1 MTEKLSDQELSR
13 RKKMEDLKARGIDPF
28 GHAFKR
34 TSNSKKINELYGGM
48 DAAQLEAAD
57 AKVVIAGRIMTK
69 RAMGKIGF
77 MHIQDKDG
85 QVQILCKKEVL
96 GEDEYALY
104 KAADMGDIVGIE
116 GTVFR
121 TQSGELSVLAS
132 KYTHLTKALRPLP
145 EKFHGLTDKEERF
158 RRRYL
163 DLISNEKARN
173 IAFARPR
180 IIRAIQHY
188 FDGRGL
194 VEVETPVLQ
203 PILGGANARPFI
215 THHNALDK
223 DFYLRIATE
232 LPLKRLIVGGMEGVY
247 EIGRLFRNEGMDTM
261 HNPEFTTVEAYI
273 AYSDLDG
280 MMETMEELIESVANE
295 VLGHTDITYQGT
307 AINLKGPYRR
317 LHMVDAVKEY
327 AGVDFWNVSSDE
339 EAVKLAEQHH
349 VELAAHEKTYGHVID
364 KFFGQ
369 FCEDK
374 IIQPTFIYGHPLEIS
389 PLAKKDEKDPRFTR
403 RFELFIDGHEY
414 CNAFSELN
422 DPIDQRQRFENQIK
436 EKKEGNDE
444 AAEMDVDYVEAL
456 EYGLPPTG
464 GLGMGVDR
472 LVMLLT
478 DADTIREVLLFPTM
492 KPLD

>member
-1 MTEKLSDQELSR
+1 MTEKLTDQELSR
-13 RKKMEDLKARGIDPF
+13 RKKMEDLRAKGIDPF

-34 TSNSKKINELYGGM
+34 TSDTQTINRLYG
-48 DAAQLEAAD
+48 DKDQAALGQLA

-77 MHIQDKDG
+77 MHLQDRYGQIQ
-85 QVQILCKKEVL
+85 VLCKKDQM
-96 GEDEYALY
+96 GEDNFALY
-104 KAADMGDIVGIE
+104 KAADLGDIVGIA

-121 TQSGELSVLAS
+121 TDSGELSVLADE
-132 KYTHLTKALRPLP
+132 YTHLAKALRPLP

-163 DLISNEKARN
+163 DLITNDKARQ

-188 FDGRGL
+188 FDGQGL

-215 THHNALDK
+215 THHNALDR

-232 LPLKRLIVGGMEGVY
+232 LELKRLIVGGMEGVY
-247 EIGRLFRNEGMDTM
+247 EIGRIFRNEGMDTM

-273 AYSDLDG
+273 AYSDLQG
-280 MMETMEELIESVANE
+280 MMDTMEALLESVANE
-295 VLGHTDITYQGT
+295 VNGTTELTYQG
-307 AINLKGPYRR
+307 IPISLKGPYKR
-317 LHMVDAVKEY
+317 LHMVDAVKQY
-327 AGVDFWNVSSDE
+327 AGVDFWSVTSDQQ
-339 EAVKLAEQHH
+339 A
-349 VELAAHEKTYGHVID
+349 VELAAQHGIKLEAHEQTYGHVID

-374 IIQPTFIYGHPLEIS
+374 LIQPTFVYGHPLDIS
-389 PLAKKDEKDPRFTR
+389 PLAKKDDKDPRFTQ
-403 RFELFIDGHEY
+403 RFELFINGHEY

-422 DPIDQRQRFENQIK
+422 DPLDQRERFENQIK
-436 EKKEGNDE
+436 EKNKGNAE

-456 EYGLPPTG
+456 EYGLAPTG
-464 GLGMGVDR
+464 GLGLGVDR